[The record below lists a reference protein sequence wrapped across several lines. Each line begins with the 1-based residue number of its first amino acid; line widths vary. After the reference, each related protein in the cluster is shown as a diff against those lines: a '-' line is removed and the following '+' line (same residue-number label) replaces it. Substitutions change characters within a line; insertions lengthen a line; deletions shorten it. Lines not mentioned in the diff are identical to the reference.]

1 MVKEEIIKQGVSR
14 VITLNKNDNVDRV
27 IVSLIDDNAAPI
39 AKYTFDREMIHNTE
53 TLVCTSYNY
62 KVRFNITPSY
72 SSELLPHLYEE

>member
-14 VITLNKNDNVDRV
+14 VITLNKNDNVDCV